1 MDKIKYVLQNLIFI
15 PGVVLSTIIC
25 ALLVIVIAFFGR
37 RSPLL
42 KKIEYIWAK
51 IIVWAAGVEIE
62 NNQDQLSKLD
72 QNKCYI
78 FISNHF
84 SHLDIPIIVT
94 ILKGF
99 SPRFVAKESLFK
111 IPIFGWGMKA
121 VGHIPI
127 HRKNKR
133 QALRDL
139 NKAVETLKKG
149 ESVLIFPEGT
159 RNTNEDRL
167 LDFQVGPFILAIKL
181 GLEMV
186 PITIYGT
193 NRCLPKGSIFTK
205 PSKVY
210 VRVHNPLDWP
220 KKYTIKQREDL
231 KNTTQDHMQKK
242 YLELLKWVK
251 EKKSLYIQ

>member
-1 MDKIKYVLQNLIFI
+1 MDKTKYVLQNLIFI
-15 PGVVLSTIIC
+15 PTVVVSTIIC
-25 ALLVIVIAFFGR
+25 ALLVIIIGLFAK
-37 RSPLL
+37 RSAVL

-51 IIVWAAGVEIE
+51 IIVWASGIKIIY
-62 NNQDQLSKLD
+62 NKDQLSKLD
-72 QNKCYI
+72 RNKCYI

-84 SHLDIPIIVT
+84 SHLDTPILVS
-94 ILKGF
+94 ILKNF
-99 SPRFVAKESLFK
+99 SPRFVAKYSLFK

-121 VGHIPI
+121 VGHIPV

-149 ESVLIFPEGT
+149 ESVLLFPEGT
-159 RNTNEDRL
+159 RNMNEDGL

-193 NRCLPKGSIFTK
+193 NRCLPKGSIFIK

-210 VRVHNPLDWP
+210 IRVHKPLDWP
-220 KKYTIKQREDL
+220 IKYSIKHREEL
-231 KNTTQDHMQKK
+231 KDNMQDYMQKK
-242 YLELLKWVK
+242 YLELIKWIK
-251 EKKSLYIQ
+251 ETE